1 MKKRILLLLALVG
14 CLCACLA
21 AAPAFAE
28 PASDTICVTGADI
41 LRGAR
46 SNVNREL
53 TGVNITADG
62 VELRGAF
69 EADKPVIKAAVKKGV
84 ALTENFS
91 VQAEILQADAAV
103 TWISALFR
111 ATWTNRGWIPG
122 TFLG

>member
-84 ALTENFS
+84 ALTESFS
-91 VQAEILQADAAV
+91 VQAEILQADAGCNV
-103 TWISALFR
+103 DIGFISGDVDESWLD
-111 ATWTNRGWIPG
+111 P
-122 TFLG
+122 

>member
-69 EADKPVIKAAVKKGV
+69 EADKRNQGGGEKGRC
-84 ALTENFS
+84 AHRKF
-91 VQAEILQADAAV
+91 
-103 TWISALFR
+103 FR
-111 ATWTNRGWIPG
+111 TGGDLAGGRG
-122 TFLG
+122 L